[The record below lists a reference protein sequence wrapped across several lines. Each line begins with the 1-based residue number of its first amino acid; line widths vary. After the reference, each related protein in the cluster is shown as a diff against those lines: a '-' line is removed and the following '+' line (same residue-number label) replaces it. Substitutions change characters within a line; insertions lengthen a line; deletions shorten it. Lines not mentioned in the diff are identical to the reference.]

1 MAKFIVLEGGEGSG
15 KTTISEFLADYL
27 NAQNYPVLLTKE
39 PGGALG
45 ICTRI
50 RELLLDPLYKGEFSH
65 QAELL
70 LFEADR
76 AQHVEYT
83 IRPALESG
91 KIVISDRY
99 EASTFAYQCVARGVC
114 APAEF
119 KKLNNFAT
127 VGLRPDFTFWLDVD
141 PEVGLTRNRDAGK
154 RTRFEM
160 EDVEFHK
167 RLRTGFETYFTK
179 FLKKSQWTKLD
190 ASLPLEELQTQVIE
204 KAKQLL

>member
-15 KTTISEFLADYL
+15 KTVISAFLAEYL
-27 NAQNYPVLLTKE
+27 REHNYPVFLTKE
-39 PGGALG
+39 PGGASG
-45 ICTRI
+45 ICTQI
-50 RELLLDPLYKGEFSH
+50 RELLLDPIYKGEFSH
-65 QAELL
+65 RAELF

-91 KIVISDRY
+91 QIVISDRY

-119 KKLNNFAT
+119 KKLNHFAT
-127 VGLRPDFTFWLDVD
+127 GGLQPDFTFWLDVD
-141 PEVGLTRNRDAGK
+141 PEVGLARNKAAGK

-160 EDVEFHK
+160 EDVEFHQK
-167 RLRTGFETYFTK
+167 LRKGFQIYFSK
-179 FLKKSQWTKLD
+179 LKKSKWQKLD
-190 ASLPLEELQTQVIE
+190 AGLSLEEL
-204 KAKQLL
+204 KKQIAERTKRLL